1 MSLLNYFSI
10 KKILPSIAVLV
21 GLLFFSILPFY
32 GVLEI
37 YHVFS
42 EVDHTGHEH
51 SEFDLCQWV
60 QQHANGLFV
69 FENLLADGLP
79 FAAFENT
86 VARNIVVASIL
97 GFSVQSPRPPPVS

>member
-1 MSLLNYFSI
+1 MRVFNYFFGQ
-10 KKILPSIAVLV
+10 KIFPSIAVLV
-21 GLLFFSILPFY
+21 GLLFFSLLPFY

-42 EVDHTGHEH
+42 EVDHNGHEH

-60 QQHANGLFV
+60 QQHANGLFA

-79 FAAFENT
+79 FAAFKNT
-86 VARNIVVASIL
+86 VARNIVVASFL
-97 GFSVQSPRPPPVS
+97 GFSVQLPRPPPSS